1 MKILD
6 KIRIGSV
13 DYDIRQTDKNVVV
26 DCKACYGAIHYSDH
40 VIELD
45 SKLCDRQRMELTLL
59 HEVFHGILHER
70 AIRVENEEE
79 LVEGLAR
86 GMHQI
91 LRDNPEMFGG

>member
-13 DYDIRQTDKNVVV
+13 DYDIKQTDNNVVV
-26 DCKACYGAIHYSDH
+26 DGRTCYGAIRYSDH

-45 SKLCDRQRMELTLL
+45 GKLCDRQRMELTLL
-59 HEVFHGILHER
+59 HEMFHGILHER
-70 AIRVENEEE
+70 AIQVENEEE

-91 LRDNPEMFGG
+91 LRDNSEMFSD